1 MKQTSNKSSLKKQLI
16 LAFLITSIIPIILVN
31 LFFYYNTFHIVKE
44 NVEEM
49 IQSNLL
55 QTRENMDIWIDSY
68 EDILWQIYTD
78 DELVNLVDFINS
90 GKDLAV
96 NKKKLRLALHGL
108 FYTKEYI
115 KSISVLTEN
124 GTFVFYDLLTGSG
137 TKSSWN
143 NVNGLSIDSIY
154 GKISMDNETHIF
166 STKEAVTRGGE
177 KNFLFHI
184 GHRIIDYKD
193 VEKQLGVVV
202 VSIDEKLLES
212 VCSMKD
218 PLKNTTNFIVD
229 QQGNMV
235 SCINE
240 SWLTKPVLKWDE
252 EIKNRQSCYEEFV
265 KKQFPDEAKH
275 LVVNCIYDEK
285 FQWDIVNISSQHE
298 IVKKLSVQQKS
309 MLSIL
314 LVFIT
319 ILAAIIIFLIRRF
332 TCPLQKMTYIMQ
344 MTGMGELS
352 ARVNVDKTM
361 PKEVEFIAVAYNNM
375 MDRLE
380 KSIQKEKRA
389 SEKQRSAE
397 IAALE
402 AQINP
407 HFLYNTLD
415 TINWMAIDR
424 DEYEISNSISA
435 LAMILRY
442 GIDNSN
448 GIVTVRQEAEW
459 LKKYLFLQ
467 QTRLKNTFQCEIH
480 IEPDIMEKKIHKL
493 LLQPFIENSILH
505 GFEGTNRIHIL
516 SVDITMLDSD
526 LLQVII
532 YDNGKGI
539 EEKLLEQ
546 INQGCFSKSTEKNHI
561 GMENA
566 INRIRMYYGKEA
578 AVEITSQLNFYTKIR
593 IQIPEV
599 NQEGTNEDSSH

>member
-1 MKQTSNKSSLKKQLI
+1 MKQASDKMSLKKQLI
-16 LAFLITSIIPIILVN
+16 IAFLVTSIIPIILVN
-31 LFFYYNTFHIVKE
+31 LIFYHNISGIVKE
-44 NVEEM
+44 NVQEM

-55 QTRENMDIWIDSY
+55 KTKENMDIWIDSY

-78 DELVNLVDFINS
+78 DELVNLVDKINS

-115 KSISVLTEN
+115 KSISVITEN
-124 GTFVFYDLLTGSG
+124 GTLVFYDLITGSG

-143 NVNGLSIDSIY
+143 DVDGLSMDSLY
-154 GKISMDNETHIF
+154 ETISMDNDIHVF

-184 GHRIIDYKD
+184 GHRIIDYKN
-193 VEKQLGVVV
+193 VGKQLGVVV
-202 VSIDEKLLES
+202 VSIDEKLLKS
-212 VCSMKD
+212 VCSMDD
-218 PLKNTTNFIVD
+218 PQKNTTNFIVD
-229 QQGNMV
+229 KQGNMV
-235 SCINE
+235 SCIDE
-240 SWLTKPVLKWDE
+240 SLLTTPVIQWDE
-252 EIKNRQSCYEEFV
+252 DIKNRQISYEEFV
-265 KKQFPDEAKH
+265 KKQFPDDFTH
-275 LVVNCIYDEK
+275 LMVNVIHDER
-285 FQWDIVNISSQHE
+285 FQWDIVNVSSQHE
-298 IVKKLSVQQKS
+298 TIKKLSVQQNS
-309 MLSIL
+309 MLSVF
-314 LVFIT
+314 LVFVI
-319 ILAAIIIFLIRRF
+319 ILAGIIIFLIKRF
-332 TCPLQKMTYIMQ
+332 TGPLQNMTNIMQ
-344 MTGMGELS
+344 KTGMGDLS
-352 ARVNVDKTM
+352 ARVLVDKTM

-375 MDRLE
+375 MDRLVD
-380 KSIQKEKRA
+380 SIQKEKEA
-389 SEKQRSAE
+389 GEKQRSAE

-448 GIVTVRQEAEW
+448 GIVTIREESEW

-480 IEPDIMEKKIHKL
+480 IEPELMEKRIHKL
-493 LLQPFIENSILH
+493 LLQPFVENSILH
-505 GFEGTNRIHIL
+505 GFEGTNRMHFL

-526 LLQVII
+526 WMQIII

-546 INQGCFSKSTEKNHI
+546 INRGYLPKSSEKNHI

-566 INRIRMYYGKEA
+566 INRIHMYYGDDA
-578 AVEITSQLNFYTKIR
+578 IVEITSKVDSYTKIR
-593 IQIPEV
+593 IQIPEA
-599 NQEGTNEDSSH
+599 

>member
-1 MKQTSNKSSLKKQLI
+1 MKQVSDKLSLKKQLVI
-16 LAFLITSIIPIILVN
+16 AFLVTSIIPIILVN
-31 LFFYYNTFHIVKE
+31 LIFYHNISGIVKE
-44 NVEEM
+44 NVQEM

-78 DELVNLVDFINS
+78 DELVNLVDQINS

-96 NKKKLRLALHGL
+96 NKKKLRLTLHGL

-124 GTFVFYDLLTGSG
+124 GTLVFYDLITGSG

-143 NVNGLSIDSIY
+143 NVDGLSMESLY
-154 GKISMDNETHIF
+154 ETISMDNDIHVF

-193 VEKQLGVVV
+193 VGKQLGVVV
-202 VSIDEKLLES
+202 VSIDEKLLKS
-212 VCSMKD
+212 VCSMED
-218 PLKNTTNFIVD
+218 PQKNTTNFIVD
-229 QQGNMV
+229 KQGNMV
-235 SCINE
+235 SCIDE
-240 SWLTKPVLKWDE
+240 SLL
-252 EIKNRQSCYEEFV
+252 QEFV
-265 KKQFPDEAKH
+265 KKQFPEDFSHLMVNVIHDER
-275 LVVNCIYDEK
+275 
-285 FQWDIVNISSQHE
+285 FQWDIVNVSSQHE
-298 IVKKLSVQQKS
+298 TIKKLSVQQNS
-309 MLSIL
+309 VLSVL
-314 LVFIT
+314 LVFVI
-319 ILAAIIIFLIRRF
+319 ILAGIIIFLIKRF
-332 TCPLQKMTYIMQ
+332 TGPLQNMTNIMQ
-344 MTGMGELS
+344 KTGMGELS
-352 ARVNVDKTM
+352 VRVLVDKTM

-375 MDRLE
+375 MDRLVD
-380 KSIQKEKRA
+380 SIQKEKEA
-389 SEKQRSAE
+389 GEKQRSAE

-448 GIVTVRQEAEW
+448 GIVTIREESEW

-467 QTRLKNTFQCEIH
+467 QTRLKKTFQCEIH
-480 IEPDIMEKKIHKL
+480 IEPELMEKRIHKL
-493 LLQPFIENSILH
+493 LLQPFVENSILH
-505 GFEGTNRIHIL
+505 GFEGTNRMHFL
-516 SVDITMLDSD
+516 SVDITILHSD
-526 LLQVII
+526 WLQIII

-546 INQGCFSKSTEKNHI
+546 INRGYLPKSSEKNHI

-566 INRIRMYYGKEA
+566 INRIHMYYGDDA
-578 AVEITSQLNFYTKIR
+578 IVEITSKVNSYTKIR
-593 IQIPEV
+593 IQIPEA
-599 NQEGTNEDSSH
+599 